1 MRFVTIATAAAITL
15 AASAA
20 SATESTASVE
30 IAAPA
35 KTVWTTASPDFCGLG
50 TFHPAIEKCALS
62 DGGKTRTLSL
72 KGGGTIV
79 EKRLAWNAK
88 KRSYSYA
95 IVESPLPVQ
104 NYKST
109 FTVKAAGKGMST
121 VTWTG
126 TYEPKGAPE
135 ADAKK
140 AIDGIYT
147 SGLDALKA
155 KF

>member
-1 MRFVTIATAAAITL
+1 MRFMTL
-15 AASAA
+15 ASAA
-20 SATESTASVE
+20 ALSLAATSAFATESTASIE

-35 KTVWTTASPDFCGLG
+35 TKVWKTASPDFCGLG
-50 TFHPAIEKCALS
+50 TFHPAVEKCALS
-62 DGGKTRTLSL
+62 DNGKTRTLSL
-72 KGGGTIV
+72 KGGGAIV
-79 EKRLAWNAK
+79 EKRLSWSAK

-104 NYKST
+104 DYKST
-109 FTVKAAGKGMST
+109 FTVKSAGRGKSI

-126 TYEPKGAPE
+126 SYQPKGAPE

-155 KF
+155 KL